1 MGISIMLKFQVRAID
16 KNVLHL
22 PKPR

>member
-1 MGISIMLKFQVRAID
+1 MLTRD

-22 PKPR
+22 CRQW